1 MNRSWSLKWN
11 TWWIP
16 LGNSVSPWAPGAV
29 SLRSPLPYLLSCV
42 IRSSYCSRS
51 GKIQQEVIIFN
62 VSESFLLKAITVF
75 PNRSAVGQAQVCCI
89 PLSHSLLRTEG
100 CSLKVFGSAS
110 TPFSSHPIFMPEK
123 APFPDLLS
131 TPSKVFF
138 QKSWVLFFLTLSI
151 PVAFSSSWGMFLIQF
166 WSIGTDWASPKS

>member
-51 GKIQQEVIIFN
+51 GKFQQEVIIFN

-151 PVAFSSSWGMFLIQF
+151 PVASSNSWGMFLIQF